1 MTQPISMTALLNAIG
16 DDGIG
21 FQNLDHSL
29 INADWS
35 AKKGSKIT
43 FGTDQTVTL
52 EGTEKLGLVLW
63 LDRKQVAETMAR
75 LKAEPSDV

>member
-1 MTQPISMTALLNAIG
+1 MTALLNAIG

-29 INADWS
+29 IDANWS

-43 FGTDQTVTL
+43 FGTDQALTP
-52 EGTEKLGLVLW
+52 EGPEKLGLIIW
-63 LDRKQVAETMAR
+63 LDRKQVAETLAR
-75 LKAEPSDV
+75 LKGGAA

>member
-1 MTQPISMTALLNAIG
+1 MSKPVSMTSLLNAIG
-16 DDGIG
+16 DDGIS

-35 AKKGSKIT
+35 AKKVSKIT

-63 LDRKQVAETMAR
+63 LDRNQVAETMAR
-75 LKAEPSDV
+75 LKAEGEA